1 MMLVKH
7 IKERLTDRVF
17 VLQSNYDKWVS
28 RSIKSI
34 FNFIYF
40 KDSVIVLIE
49 FIKALVDYSESFGR
63 EI

>member
-49 FIKALVDYSESFGR
+49 FIKALVDYSEPFGR